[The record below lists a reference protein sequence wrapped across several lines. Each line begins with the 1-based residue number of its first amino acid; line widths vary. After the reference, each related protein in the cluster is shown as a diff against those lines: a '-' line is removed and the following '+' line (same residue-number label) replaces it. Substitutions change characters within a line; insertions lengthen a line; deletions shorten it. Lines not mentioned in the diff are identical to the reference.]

1 MAYAGF
7 IDHGYK
13 YFDKGHYLLFSEND
27 THDLLFNYV
36 AQDISGLTELFDLYI
51 SQRMDISTFKLY
63 DYSWNNTAID
73 QMQKVLIAAHPYY
86 KYEANEVLI
95 RAIGDYFNSLLLYL
109 RYYQRINI
117 PDFSKAWY
125 MERITNLL
133 GPLLKQREPSRD
145 ETEGYPP
152 ENLYNEYQ
160 KQIGESIYTA
170 GQSDIEM
177 EIFVC
182 DIPRKM
188 PVGLSNEIRTQSEI
202 YNMLYFLLDISAQ
215 ELDELTTQQR
225 VWLYSNITATSKAR
239 ITVSKQLSLKNSII
253 YRDNYN
259 ERQIAEYSRTLDD
272 KFRSLYD
279 ICGLNVGRD
288 GIPASMSKDFHSA
301 VEYTKTVTIPKPY
314 EEYKIDC
321 LYQLLYLEILSMIQD
336 KVMIRKCR
344 RCGKYFVVA
353 NRKIAYCNRIDESGV
368 CCSTVGSRQSFQK
381 KMEADEALQIY
392 NRAYK
397 THHARVRKGKMS
409 KSSFEIWCNEAKQ
422 KLSEA
427 RAGELDIVSFQ
438 KWLKE

>member
-36 AQDISGLTELFDLYI
+36 AQDMSGLTELFDLYI
-51 SQRMDISTFKLY
+51 SQRMDISTFELY
-63 DYSWNNTAID
+63 DYSGNNSAID

-86 KYEANEVLI
+86 KHEANEVLI
-95 RAIGDYFNSLLLYL
+95 RAIGDYFNSLLLY
-109 RYYQRINI
+109 RKY
-117 PDFSKAWY
+117 FCVSEAWH

-133 GPLLKQREPSRD
+133 EPLLKQREPSRY
-145 ETEGYPP
+145 ETEGHLPA
-152 ENLYNEYQ
+152 NLYNEYQ
-160 KQIGESIYTA
+160 KQTGEGIYTA
-170 GQSDIEM
+170 GQSAIEE

-182 DIPRKM
+182 DVPPKM
-188 PVGLSNEIRTQSEI
+188 PIGLSNEIRTQREI

-215 ELDELTTQQR
+215 ELDELTTPQR
-225 VWLYSNITATSKAR
+225 IWLYSNITTTSTAR
-239 ITVSKQLSLKNSII
+239 TTVSKQLALKNSII

-321 LYQLLYLEILSMIQD
+321 LYQLLYLEILSMVQN

-344 RCGKYFVVA
+344 HCGKYFVVA
-353 NRKIAYCNRIDESGV
+353 NRKIAYCNRIDEFGGR
-368 CCSTVGSRQSFQK
+368 CSIVGSRQSFQK
-381 KMEADEALQIY
+381 KMETDKALQIY

-397 THHARVRKGKMS
+397 THHARLRKGKMS
-409 KSSFEIWCNEAKQ
+409 KGAFEIWCNEAKQ

>member
-13 YFDKGHYLLFSEND
+13 YFDKGHYLLFSENN

-36 AQDISGLTELFDLYI
+36 AQDISGLTKLFDLYI

-73 QMQKVLIAAHPYY
+73 QMQKLLIAAHPYY

-239 ITVSKQLSLKNSII
+239 IIVSKQLSLKNSII

-409 KSSFEIWCNEAKQ
+409 KSSFEMWCNEAKQ